1 MQKKVKYMGALN
13 IGNWTSIILVA
24 VACFGL
30 VTWMLPETMQMNFF
44 GEGLQ
49 DISSMRVFYASLVG
63 LIVGAVILFSY

>member
-1 MQKKVKYMGALN
+1 MGALN

-24 VACFGL
+24 VSCFAL

-49 DISSMRVFYASLVG
+49 EISSMRVFYATLSR
-63 LIVGAVILFSY
+63 ISCRCCDFISY